1 MTDETN
7 KSGTEMAQP
16 VIVDLGKQ
24 KSSKLKDL
32 KKGKGELW
40 DDVIG
45 VIEEARDMLGEEAE
59 GKVLIPIILLYEKKP
74 KRSQLNKLNK
84 LIFPLMK

>member
-7 KSGTEMAQP
+7 KSDTEMAQP

-32 KKGKGELW
+32 KKGRGELW
-40 DDVIG
+40 DDVIS
-45 VIEEARDMLGEEAE
+45 VVDEARDMLGEEAE
-59 GKVLIPIILLYEKKP
+59 GKVLIPIILLYEKKTR
-74 KRSQLNKLNK
+74 RSQLNKLNK